1 MPKHYPGPWVLRTM
15 LFTPGHNEKLIQK
28 ALVSETDCL
37 VLDLEDAV
45 PENFKNDSRQVIR
58 KALANKKQANQTILV
73 RINPLE
79 SGLTLLDLDEIACR
93 ELDGFVFPKAY
104 CADDIKAFDAQLTLK
119 EKMLGLEQG
128 HFIIVILVE
137 TPQAVL
143 NCYEMATASARVVG
157 LLFGCEDF
165 LTDMEGFH
173 GPQGRSLL
181 VPRHLI
187 AMAARAAD
195 IVPIDTPFVQIHDD
209 KGLEEHILQGRE
221 LGYEG
226 ILVMTPRQIIIAK
239 RMYTPSEKEIEE
251 SRQMLTDASV
261 AAESSQGIAIS
272 GNRFISPPT
281 LKRAKKILNRYQAIK
296 VFESYS
302 HQAKDVYK
310 VANRLRL
317 VKEKQSKQPVQ

>member
-1 MPKHYPGPWVLRTM
+1 M

-28 ALVSETDCL
+28 AFASETDCL

-45 PENFKNDSRQVIR
+45 PEDFKNDSRLVIR

-79 SGLTLLDLDEIACR
+79 SGLTLLDLDEVACR

-119 EKMLGLEQG
+119 EKMLGLEHG

-143 NCYEMATASARVVG
+143 NCYEMATASTRVVG

-187 AMAARAAD
+187 AMAARAANV
-195 IVPIDTPFVQIHDD
+195 IPIDTPFVQIHDD
-209 KGLEEHILQGRE
+209 KGFEEHILQGRE

-226 ILVMTPRQIIIAK
+226 ILVMTPKQIDIAK
-239 RMYTPSEKEIEE
+239 KMYTPSEEEIVE
-251 SRQMLTDASV
+251 SRQMVAEASA
-261 AAESSQGIAIS
+261 AAENSQGIAIS
-272 GNRFISPPT
+272 GNKFISPPT
-281 LKRAKKILNRYQAIK
+281 LKRAKKILNKHQAIK
-296 VFESYS
+296 IFESYS
-302 HQAKDVYK
+302 HQAKDKYRIS
-310 VANRLRL
+310 NRLRL
-317 VKEKQSKQPVQ
+317 VKGNQLKQPVQ